1 MRAGDDSTFFLYG
14 MGERPEALTLG
25 SLVLEKYWQPMIAR
39 HYTHELMSE
48 DVLREHAYTSDITNA
63 VFHGHSRLTP
73 SIGLEGGDIAHLS
86 LAYNK
91 DLERIVIAEKGTRVL
106 LKEYDYL
113 YHAQHNTIS
122 LELTKPSP
130 ELFLTKNVLSNATAQ
145 EKLKLWLSAAYS
157 AYVLN
162 FKFARRP
169 KVWLLTGLYVLEGAR
184 TVISRGS
191 SSKVS
196 AGVSSAIVGAVS
208 GVPVGG
214 SVSLGVGS
222 TWEMAMQVAEPHVW
236 AAQYRMIDARF
247 IKAGKGDDVKLPV
260 SMGLYRDVM
269 SVNTARGGEGRSVEL
284 GLGKEQWQPERRQ
297 TEANEDEDEDDDDDE
312 DECDSGVME
321 DDQEGLEVEEYEK
334 RLEQAIGLF
343 EKAPKHFL
351 H

>member
-1 MRAGDDSTFFLYG
+1 MGAGDDSTFFLYG

-48 DVLREHAYTSDITNA
+48 DALREHAYTSDVTNA

-91 DLERIVIAEKGTRVL
+91 DLERIVIADKGTRVL
-106 LKEYDYL
+106 LKD
-113 YHAQHNTIS
+113 
-122 LELTKPSP
+122 P
-130 ELFLTKNVLSNATAQ
+130 EQFLTENVLSNAIAQ

-169 KVWLLTGLYVLEGAR
+169 KVWLLTGLYLLEGAR
-184 TVISRGS
+184 TVVSRGS

-196 AGVSSAIVGAVS
+196 VGVSSAIIGAVS

-236 AAQYRMIDARF
+236 AAQYRLVDARF

-269 SVNTARGGEGRSVEL
+269 SVNTARGGEGRTVEL
-284 GLGKEQWQPERRQ
+284 GLGEEQYQPERRQ
-297 TEANEDEDEDDDDDE
+297 AGEEEDDDDD
-312 DECDSGVME
+312 SGVVE

>member
-1 MRAGDDSTFFLYG
+1 MGAGDDSTFFLYG

-39 HYTHELMSE
+39 HYTHELMSD
-48 DVLREHAYTSDITNA
+48 DVLREHAYTSDVTNA

-91 DLERIVIAEKGTRVL
+91 DLERIVIAEKGTRAL
-106 LKEYDYL
+106 LKD
-113 YHAQHNTIS
+113 
-122 LELTKPSP
+122 P
-130 ELFLTKNVLSNATAQ
+130 EQFLTKNVLSNATAQ

-184 TVISRGS
+184 TVVSRGS

-196 AGVSSAIVGAVS
+196 AGVSSAIIGAVS

-236 AAQYRMIDARF
+236 AAQYRMVDARF
-247 IKAGKGDDVKLPV
+247 IKAGKGDVKLPV

-284 GLGKEQWQPERRQ
+284 GLGKEQWQFERRQ
-297 TEANEDEDEDDDDDE
+297 TEEEDEDEDDDDDDD
-312 DECDSGVME
+312 DESESGVIE